1 MLHAMPMPMPAQA
14 CAFVVY
20 GQAGFQSRETEILR
34 LFDAASSG
42 GSPVSLQA
50 VLIIDGITLNWIF
63 G

>member
-1 MLHAMPMPMPAQA
+1 MPCQPR
-14 CAFVVY
+14 CVLY
-20 GQAGFQSRETEILR
+20 GWQAGFQSRETEILR
-34 LFDAASSG
+34 LFDAAGSG

>member
-1 MLHAMPMPMPAQA
+1 MPMPHASRRTRVLSLCMV
-14 CAFVVY
+14 C
-20 GQAGFQSRETEILR
+20 QAGFQSRETEILR

>member
-1 MLHAMPMPMPAQA
+1 MPAQV

>member
-1 MLHAMPMPMPAQA
+1 MPMPMPAQRVLSL
-14 CAFVVY
+14 CMVC
-20 GQAGFQSRETEILR
+20 QAGFQSREMEILR
-34 LFDAASSG
+34 LFDAASSS